1 MRRDHF
7 TVDIGDGDSAD
18 KPMLSI
24 AYDGP
29 RKTLTSQLTDID
41 DELVSAA
48 DIDAAFRLLDDLDAD
63 DATGVFSLS
72 HRLTG
77 EYLLEVNLSAA
88 ELLTFIS
95 RARDGGEDDDE
106 TSYLVHIERENDDAI
121 VYEMSS
127 LLVYDADGEL
137 LRKQSLIPSGVE
149 L

>member
-41 DELVSAA
+41 EELVSAA